1 MASIPTIDLSKLNLG
16 DWKLPEFKLPEFKL
30 PEFKLPDVELPK
42 FDLPQ
47 FDVPSFEL
55 SDLPTPEQVTGY
67 VRDAAYVGV
76 GLAAMTVERMQ
87 ELRQQFVELV
97 KERVAS

>member
-16 DWKLPEFKLPEFKL
+16 DWKLPEFKL

-87 ELRQQFVELV
+87 ELRQQLVELV